1 MSIFKIIKDDQLQAR
16 KNLAKGNR
24 PEDKLRV
31 KLLTTII
38 GEADPFGRNEVTDE
52 QITQKLKKFLKNIEE
67 SIKSYEQ
74 RKIDTSDLFL
84 ESKWIMDYLPKPMS
98 EDEMISFLENN
109 EFKKIGQA
117 MGMVNKYSKD
127 HDLMVDKAK
136 FAELAMKYIK

>member
-52 QITQKLKKFLKNIEE
+52 QITQKLKKFLKNIED

>member
-1 MSIFKIIKDDQLQAR
+1 VSIFKIIKDDQLQAR

-52 QITQKLKKFLKNIEE
+52 QITQKLKKFLKNIED